1 MTSLAVTMP
10 APSKDGSSVGIVRS
24 VVSLSSVRSRVNKDR
39 GIKVTSSVS
48 SDISNRG

>member
-1 MTSLAVTMP
+1 MP
-10 APSKDGSSVGIVRS
+10 TLSKDGSSVGIVRS
-24 VVSLSSVRSRVNKDR
+24 IVGLSSVKSRVDKDR